1 MFSVEQTTPT
11 ALRKKGGERFTVV
24 WADGH
29 ESAYP
34 ARYLRGRCPC
44 AQCVSETTGV
54 RMVFE
59 EHVNPDV
66 AIAAS
71 RTVGQYALHFDW
83 SDGHTTGIYSFDY
96 LRRIC
101 PCAACAAI
109 AAGMARPGHEGAP
122 APGGDA

>member
-1 MFSVEQTTPT
+1 MPVSSVERVTPVEI
-11 ALRKKGGERFTVV
+11 RKKSGERLTIR

-29 ESAYP
+29 ESPFP
-34 ARYLRGRCPC
+34 ARTLRGRCPC
-44 AQCVSETTGV
+44 AQCVSETTGR

-66 AIAAS
+66 RIAAA
-71 RTVGQYALHFDW
+71 RTVGNYALHFDW

-101 PCAACAAI
+101 PCVECA
-109 AAGMARPGHEGAP
+109 GAN
-122 APGGDA
+122 A

>member
-1 MFSVEQTTPT
+1 MTPLTPEQTTPV
-11 ALRKKGGERFTVV
+11 ALKKKGGERLTVT

-29 ESAYP
+29 ESVYG

-44 AQCVSETTGV
+44 AQCVSEMTGK
-54 RMVFE
+54 RLVFE

-66 AIAAS
+66 AIAAA

-101 PCAACAAI
+101 PCDACMAATT
-109 AAGMARPGHEGAP
+109 GGP
-122 APGGDA
+122 APL

>member
-1 MFSVEQTTPT
+1 VPALASDRGTPVEI
-11 ALRKKGGERFTVV
+11 RKKGGERLTIV

-29 ESAYP
+29 ASAFP

-54 RMVFE
+54 RLGHE
-59 EHVNPDV
+59 EHVRPDV
-66 AIAAS
+66 AVAAA
-71 RTVGQYALHFDW
+71 RIVGNYALHFDW

-101 PCAACAAI
+101 PCPDCSGAAA
-109 AAGMARPGHEGAP
+109 
-122 APGGDA
+122 